1 MFSISTNGELGMEP
15 IYTSCCGLDV
25 HKKSIQAC
33 VRRIGKDGKIQQEV
47 RPFGTMTQD
56 IRALADWMTQEEV
69 THVAMESTG
78 VYWKPIYNIL
88 EGRFNI
94 LLVNARHI
102 KNVPGRKTDV
112 KDCQW
117 IAQLL
122 QSGLLKGSFIPDK
135 AQREFRD
142 LTRHRAKL
150 VDQRSSVVNRV
161 HKVLEDANIKL
172 GSVAT
177 DIMGKSGKD
186 MIRALIEGNK
196 DSSQMAD
203 LARRQLRGKIPQ
215 LQLALDGH
223 VTDHHRFMLT
233 QLMDQLD
240 SLDKQIDLFSQRI
253 DEVSGPFAEAIKEV
267 ARLPGF
273 EKRAAENTIAEI
285 GCDMSP
291 FPTSDHINSW
301 AGICSG
307 SNESAGK
314 RKSGKTTK
322 GSRWLRSTLA
332 QAAWAASKKKHSYFR
347 AQYGRLAGRR
357 GKKRAVIAVAHSLL
371 TVIYHVLRDHVD
383 YKDLGQ
389 DYFDK
394 LNSKRIVPYL
404 VNRLKSLGYQVSL
417 APLESAA

>member
-1 MFSISTNGELGMEP
+1 MEP

-33 VRRIGKDGKIQQEV
+33 VRRGLGKSEAIQQAV
-47 RPFGTMTQD
+47 RSFGTMTRD
-56 IRALADWMTQEEV
+56 IVALADWLLQEEV

-88 EGRFNI
+88 EGRFTI
-94 LLVNARHI
+94 LLVNARHV

-117 IAQLL
+117 LAELL
-122 QSGLLKGSFIPDK
+122 QCGLLKGSFIPDR

-150 VDQRSSVVNRV
+150 VDQRASVVNRV
-161 HKVLEDANIKL
+161 HKVLEDANVKL

-186 MIRALIEGNK
+186 MIRALIEGEK
-196 DSSQMAD
+196 DSAEIAE

-215 LQLALDGH
+215 LRLALDGH
-223 VTDHHRFMLT
+223 VTDHHRFMLA
-233 QLMDQLD
+233 QLIDQLD
-240 SLDKQIDLFSQRI
+240 YVDRQIDLFSQRI
-253 DEVSGPFAEAIKEV
+253 EEVSRPFAAAIEEV
-267 ARLPGF
+267 MRLPGF
-273 EKRAAENTIAEI
+273 KRGGSENVIAEI
-285 GCDMSP
+285 GCNMDQ
-291 FPTSDHINSW
+291 FPSADHLNSW

-307 SNESAGK
+307 NNRSADKNKG
-314 RKSGKTTK
+314 GKTTK
-322 GSRWLRSTLA
+322 GSKWLRDALA
-332 QAAWAASKKKHSYFR
+332 QAAWAASNTKNSYFY
-347 AQYGRLAGRR
+347 AQYRRLAGRR

-371 TVIYHVLRDHVD
+371 TVIYHVLKTHVE
-383 YKDLGQ
+383 YKDLGR

-394 LNSKRIVPYL
+394 LNSKRLVPYL
-404 VNRLKSLGYQVSL
+404 VNRLKNMGYEVHL
-417 APLESAA
+417 VPLQSAA

>member
-1 MFSISTNGELGMEP
+1 MEP

-33 VRRIGKDGKIQQEV
+33 VRRVGKDGKIQQEL

-56 IRALADWMTQEEV
+56 IRDLADWLSQEEV

-78 VYWKPIYNIL
+78 IYWKPIYNIF

-117 IAQLL
+117 IAHLL
-122 QSGLLKGSFIPDK
+122 QSGLLKGSFIPDRV
-135 AQREFRD
+135 QREFRD

-150 VDQRSSVVNRV
+150 VDQRAAVVNRV

-172 GSVAT
+172 GAVAT

-186 MIRALIEGNK
+186 MIRALIRGEN
-196 DSSQMAD
+196 DSIEIAE

-215 LQLALDGH
+215 LRLALEGH
-223 VTDHHRFMLT
+223 VTDHHRFMLDK
-233 QLMDQLD
+233 LMDQLD
-240 SLDKQIDLFSQRI
+240 YLDRQIDEFSQRI
-253 DEVSGPFAEAIKEV
+253 DEVSRPFAEAIEEV
-267 ARLPGF
+267 GRLPGF

-285 GCDMSP
+285 GCNMDQ
-291 FPTSDHINSW
+291 FPSADHLSSW
-301 AGICSG
+301 AGICPG

-322 GSRWLRSTLA
+322 GSKWLRATLA
-332 QAAWAASKKKHSYFR
+332 QAAWAASKKKNSYFR
-347 AQYGRLAGRR
+347 AQYGRLSGRR

-371 TVIYHVLRDHVD
+371 TAIYYVLRDHID

-394 LNSKRIVPYL
+394 LNSKRLVPYL
-404 VNRLKSLGYQVSL
+404 VNRLKNLGYQVIL

>member
-1 MFSISTNGELGMEP
+1 MEP
-15 IYTSCCGLDV
+15 IYTNCCGLDV

-33 VRRIGKDGKIQQEV
+33 VRRIGKDGRIQQEL
-47 RPFGTMTQD
+47 RSFGTMTRNLRD
-56 IRALADWMTQEEV
+56 LADWLFQEEV

-88 EGRFNI
+88 EGRFKI

-102 KNVPGRKTDV
+102 KHVPGRKTDV
-112 KDCQW
+112 KDSQW
-117 IAQLL
+117 IADLL
-122 QSGLLKGSFIPDK
+122 QSGLLTGSYIPDR
-135 AQREFRD
+135 AQRELRD
-142 LTRHRAKL
+142 LTRHRTKL
-150 VDQRSSVVNRV
+150 VDQRASVVNRV

-172 GSVAT
+172 GAVAT

-186 MIRALIEGNK
+186 MIRAIINGEK
-196 DSSQMAD
+196 DSAEMAD

-215 LQLALDGH
+215 LQLALEGH
-223 VTDHHRFMLT
+223 VTDHHRFMLSE
-233 QLMDQLD
+233 LMEQLD
-240 SLDKQIDLFSQRI
+240 HLDEKIDRFSQRI
-253 DEVSGPFAEAIKEV
+253 EDISRPFAEAIQEV

-273 EKRAAENTIAEI
+273 EKRAAEVVIAEI

-291 FPTSDHINSW
+291 FPTSDHLNSW
-301 AGICSG
+301 AGICPG
-307 SNESAGK
+307 NNRSADK

-322 GSRWLRSTLA
+322 GSKWLRATLA
-332 QAAWAASKKKHSYFR
+332 QAAWAASRKKNSYFR

-371 TVIYHVLRDHVD
+371 TVIYYVLRDHVE

-394 LNSKRIVPYL
+394 LNSKRLVPYL
-404 VNRLKSLGYQVSL
+404 VNRLKNLGYEVNL
-417 APLESAA
+417 VPLQNAA

>member
-1 MFSISTNGELGMEP
+1 MEP

-33 VRRIGKDGKIQQEV
+33 VRRIGKDGKVQHEV

-56 IRALADWMTQEEV
+56 IMVLADWLSQEEV

-117 IAQLL
+117 IAHLL
-122 QSGLLKGSFIPDK
+122 QSGLLKGSFIPDRT
-135 AQREFRD
+135 QRELRD
-142 LTRHRAKL
+142 LTRHRTKL
-150 VDQRSSVVNRV
+150 VDQRASVVNRV

-172 GSVAT
+172 GAVAT
-177 DIMGKSGKD
+177 DVMGKSGKD
-186 MIRALIEGNK
+186 MIRALIEGEK
-196 DSSQMAD
+196 DSAEMAD

-215 LQLALDGH
+215 LRLALEGH
-223 VTDHHRFMLT
+223 VTDHHRFMLG

-240 SLDKQIDLFSQRI
+240 YLDRQIDLFSQRI
-253 DEVSGPFAEAIKEV
+253 EEVSRPFAGAIEEV
-267 ARLPGF
+267 MRLPGF
-273 EKRAAENTIAEI
+273 EKRAAENVIAEI
-285 GCDMSP
+285 GCNMDQ
-291 FPTSDHINSW
+291 FPSVNHLSSW

-322 GSRWLRSTLA
+322 GSKWLRSTLA
-332 QAAWAASKKKHSYFR
+332 QAAWAASKKKNSYFH

-371 TVIYHVLRDHVD
+371 TVIYHVLKDHVD
-383 YKDLGQ
+383 YKDLGR

-394 LNSKRIVPYL
+394 LNSKRLVPYL
-404 VNRLKSLGYQVSL
+404 VNRLKNMGYEVNL
-417 APLESAA
+417 TPLESAA

>member
-1 MFSISTNGELGMEP
+1 MEP

-33 VRRIGKDGKIQQEV
+33 VRRIGRNGKVQEEM
-47 RPFGTMTQD
+47 RAFGTMTQD
-56 IRALADWMTQEEV
+56 IGQLADWMAEQGV

-78 VYWKPIYNIL
+78 VFWKPIYNIF
-88 EGRFNI
+88 EGRFTI

-112 KDCQW
+112 KDSQW
-117 IAQLL
+117 IAHLL
-122 QSGLLKGSFIPDK
+122 QSGLLRGSFIPDR

-150 VDQRSSVVNRV
+150 VDQRTSVVNRV

-172 GSVAT
+172 ASVAT

-186 MIRALIEGNK
+186 MIWALIEGRMDNVE
-196 DSSQMAD
+196 MAD
-203 LARRQLRGKIPQ
+203 LARRQLRGKIPE
-215 LQLALDGH
+215 LCLALEGH
-223 VTDHHRFMLT
+223 VTDHHRFMLRE
-233 QLMDQLD
+233 LMEQLD
-240 SLDKQIDLFSQRI
+240 LLDTHIDRFSQRI
-253 DEVSGPFAEAIKEV
+253 EEISRPFVRAIEEVS
-267 ARLPGF
+267 RLPGID
-273 EKRAAENTIAEI
+273 KRSAENIIAEI
-285 GCDMSP
+285 GCDMAP
-291 FPTSDHINSW
+291 FPSPAHLSSW
-301 AGICSG
+301 AGISPG

-322 GSRWLRSTLA
+322 GSKWLRSALA
-332 QAAWAASKKKHSYFR
+332 QSAWAASRKKNSYFR
-347 AQYGRLAGRR
+347 AQYGRLVGRR

-371 TVIYHVLRDHVD
+371 TVIYYVLRDHVD

-394 LNSKRIVPYL
+394 LNSKRLVPYL
-404 VNRLKSLGYQVSL
+404 VKRLKNMGYEVNIK
-417 APLESAA
+417 PLESAA

>member
-1 MFSISTNGELGMEP
+1 MEP

-33 VRRIGKDGKIQQEV
+33 VRRGLGKGEPIRQTV
-47 RPFGTMTQD
+47 RSFGTMTCD
-56 IRALADWMTQEEV
+56 IVALADWLLQEGV

-88 EGRFNI
+88 EGRFSI
-94 LLVNARHI
+94 LLVNARHV

-117 IAQLL
+117 LAELL
-122 QSGLLKGSFIPDK
+122 QCGLLKGSFIPDR

-150 VDQRSSVVNRV
+150 VDQRASVVNRV

-177 DIMGKSGKD
+177 DIMGKSGMD
-186 MIRALIEGNK
+186 MIRALIEGEK
-196 DSSQMAD
+196 DSTEMAE

-215 LQLALDGH
+215 LQLALEGH
-223 VTDHHRFMLT
+223 VTDHHRFMLS
-233 QLMDQLD
+233 QLIDQLD
-240 SLDKQIDLFSQRI
+240 YLDRQIDLFSQRI
-253 DEVSGPFAEAIKEV
+253 EEVSRPFAAAIEEV
-267 ARLPGF
+267 MRLPGF
-273 EKRAAENTIAEI
+273 KRGGSENVIAEI
-285 GCDMSP
+285 GCNMDQ
-291 FPTSDHINSW
+291 FPSADHLNSW

-307 SNESAGK
+307 NNRSADKNKG
-314 RKSGKTTK
+314 GKTTK
-322 GSRWLRSTLA
+322 GSKWLRATLA
-332 QAAWAASKKKHSYFR
+332 QAAWAASNTKNSYFY
-347 AQYGRLAGRR
+347 AQYRRLAGRR

-371 TVIYHVLRDHVD
+371 TVIYHVLKNHVE
-383 YKDLGQ
+383 YKDLGR

-394 LNSKRIVPYL
+394 LNSKRLVPYL
-404 VNRLKSLGYQVSL
+404 VKRLKNMGYEVSL
-417 APLESAA
+417 APLQSAVQ

>member
-1 MFSISTNGELGMEP
+1 MEP

-33 VRRIGKDGKIQQEV
+33 VRRVGKDGKIRHEI
-47 RPFGTMTQD
+47 RPFGTMTRD
-56 IRALADWMTQEEV
+56 IRDLADWLSDEEV

-117 IAQLL
+117 IAHLL
-122 QSGLLKGSFIPDK
+122 QSGLLKGSFIPDR

-142 LTRHRAKL
+142 LTRHRSKL
-150 VDQRSSVVNRV
+150 VDQRASVVNRV

-172 GSVAT
+172 GAVAT

-186 MIRALIEGNK
+186 MIRALIEGEK
-196 DSSQMAD
+196 DCSEMAH

-215 LQLALDGH
+215 LRLALEGH
-223 VTDHHRFMLT
+223 VTDHHRFMLR

-240 SLDKQIDLFSQRI
+240 GLDNQIDLFSQRI
-253 DEVSGPFAEAIKEV
+253 EEVSRPFVKAIDEVT
-267 ARLPGF
+267 RLPGID
-273 EKRAAENTIAEI
+273 KRAAENIIAEI
-285 GCDMSP
+285 GSNMDQ
-291 FPTSDHINSW
+291 FPSAGHLCSW
-301 AGICSG
+301 AGICPG

-322 GSRWLRSTLA
+322 GSKWLRSTLA
-332 QAAWAASKKKHSYFR
+332 QSAWAASKKKNSYFR
-347 AQYGRLAGRR
+347 AQYGRLVGRR

-371 TVIYHVLRDHVD
+371 TVIYYVLRDHVD
-383 YKDLGQ
+383 YKDLGH

-394 LNSKRIVPYL
+394 LNANRLVPYL
-404 VNRLKSLGYQVSL
+404 VNRLKNMGYEVNL
-417 APLESAA
+417 APLESAT

>member
-1 MFSISTNGELGMEP
+1 MEP

-25 HKKSIQAC
+25 HKKNIQAC

-56 IRALADWMTQEEV
+56 ILLLADWLSKKEV

-117 IAQLL
+117 IAHLL
-122 QSGLLKGSFIPDK
+122 QYGLLKGSFIPDR

-150 VDQRSSVVNRV
+150 VDQRASVVNRV
-161 HKVLEDANIKL
+161 HKVLEDANVKL

-186 MIRALIEGNK
+186 MIRALIRGEK
-196 DSSQMAD
+196 DSAEMAD
-203 LARRQLRGKIPQ
+203 LARRQLRGRIPQ
-215 LQLALDGH
+215 LRLALEGH
-223 VTDHHRFMLT
+223 VTDHHRFMLDK
-233 QLMDQLD
+233 LMDQLD
-240 SLDKQIDLFSQRI
+240 YLDGQI
-253 DEVSGPFAEAIKEV
+253 DEVSRPFAGAIEELM
-267 ARLPGF
+267 RLPGF
-273 EKRAAENTIAEI
+273 QKVASENVIAEI
-285 GCDMSP
+285 GSNMDQ
-291 FPTSDHINSW
+291 FPSADHLCSW
-301 AGICSG
+301 AGICPG

-322 GSRWLRSTLA
+322 GSKWLRASLA
-332 QAAWAASKKKHSYFR
+332 HAAWAASKKKNSYFH

-371 TVIYHVLRDHVD
+371 TLIYYVLRDQVQ

-394 LNSKRIVPYL
+394 LNSKRRVPYL
-404 VNRLKSLGYQVSL
+404 VKRLKNMGYAVNL

>member
-1 MFSISTNGELGMEP
+1 MEP

-25 HKKSIQAC
+25 HKKSVQAC
-33 VRRIGKDGKIQQEV
+33 VRRIGKDGKVQHEV

-56 IRALADWMTQEEV
+56 IMALADWLSQEEV

-88 EGRFNI
+88 EGRFSI

-117 IAQLL
+117 IAHLL
-122 QSGLLKGSFIPDK
+122 QSGLLKGSFIPDRT
-135 AQREFRD
+135 QRELRD
-142 LTRHRAKL
+142 LTRHRTKL
-150 VDQRSSVVNRV
+150 VDQRASVVNRV

-172 GSVAT
+172 GAVAT
-177 DIMGKSGKD
+177 DVMGKSGKD
-186 MIRALIEGNK
+186 MIRALIEGEK
-196 DSSQMAD
+196 DSAEMAD

-215 LQLALDGH
+215 LRLALEGH
-223 VTDHHRFMLT
+223 VTDHHRFMLG
-233 QLMDQLD
+233 QLKDQLD
-240 SLDKQIDLFSQRI
+240 YLDRQIDLFSQRI
-253 DEVSGPFAEAIKEV
+253 EEVSRPFAGAIEEV
-267 ARLPGF
+267 MRLPGF
-273 EKRAAENTIAEI
+273 EKRAAENVIAEI
-285 GCDMSP
+285 GCNMDQ
-291 FPTSDHINSW
+291 FPSADHLSSW

-322 GSRWLRSTLA
+322 GSKWLRSTLA
-332 QAAWAASKKKHSYFR
+332 QAAWAASKKKNSYFH

-371 TVIYHVLRDHVD
+371 TVIYHVLKNHTD

-394 LNSKRIVPYL
+394 LNSKRLVPYL
-404 VNRLKSLGYQVSL
+404 VNRLKNIGYEVNL
-417 APLESAA
+417 TPLESAA

>member
-1 MFSISTNGELGMEP
+1 MEP

-33 VRRIGKDGKIQQEV
+33 VRRVGKDGKIHQEL

-56 IRALADWMTQEEV
+56 IRDLADWLSQDEV

-117 IAQLL
+117 IAHLL
-122 QSGLLKGSFIPDK
+122 QSGLLKGSFIPDR
-135 AQREFRD
+135 AQRELRD
-142 LTRHRAKL
+142 LTRHRTKL
-150 VDQRSSVVNRV
+150 VDQRASVVNRV

-172 GSVAT
+172 GAVAT

-186 MIRALIEGNK
+186 MIRALIEGEK
-196 DSSQMAD
+196 DNAEMAE

-215 LQLALDGH
+215 LRLALDGH
-223 VTDHHRFMLT
+223 VTDHHRFMLRE
-233 QLMDQLD
+233 LMDHLD
-240 SLDKQIDLFSQRI
+240 YLDEQIDRFSQRI
-253 DEVSGPFAEAIKEV
+253 EEICRPFAEAIEEV

-273 EKRAAENTIAEI
+273 EKRASENMIAEI
-285 GCDMSP
+285 GCNMEQ
-291 FPTSDHINSW
+291 FPSADHLSSW
-301 AGICSG
+301 AGICCG

-322 GSRWLRSTLA
+322 GSKWLRSTLA
-332 QAAWAASKKKHSYFR
+332 QAAWAASRKKNSYFH

-357 GKKRAVIAVAHSLL
+357 GKKRAVIAVAHSVL
-371 TVIYHVLRDHVD
+371 TVIYHVLRDHIE

-394 LNSKRIVPYL
+394 LNSKRLVPYL
-404 VNRLKSLGYQVSL
+404 VKRLKNMGYEVNL

>member
-1 MFSISTNGELGMEP
+1 MEA

-33 VRRIGKDGKIQQEV
+33 VRRVGKNGKIQQEV

-56 IRALADWMTQEEV
+56 ILALADWLSQEEV

-94 LLVNARHI
+94 LLVNARHV

-117 IAQLL
+117 LAHLL
-122 QSGLLKGSFIPDK
+122 QSGLLKGSFIPDRV
-135 AQREFRD
+135 QRDFRD

-150 VDQRSSVVNRV
+150 VDQRASVVNRV

-172 GSVAT
+172 GAVAT

-186 MIRALIEGNK
+186 MIRALIEGEK
-196 DSSQMAD
+196 DSAEMAD
-203 LARRQLRGKIPQ
+203 LPRRQLRGKIP
-215 LQLALDGH
+215 LLRLALDGH
-223 VTDHHRFMLT
+223 VTGHHRFMLGE
-233 QLMDQLD
+233 LMDHLD
-240 SLDKQIDLFSQRI
+240 YLDEQIDRFSQRI
-253 DEVSGPFAEAIKEV
+253 EEISRPFAEAIKEV
-267 ARLPGF
+267 ASLPGF
-273 EKRAAENTIAEI
+273 EKRAAENVIAEI
-285 GCDMSP
+285 GCNMDQFASA
-291 FPTSDHINSW
+291 DHLSSW
-301 AGICSG
+301 AGICPG

-322 GSRWLRSTLA
+322 GSKWLRSTLA
-332 QAAWAASKKKHSYFR
+332 QAAWAASRKKNSCFH

-357 GKKRAVIAVAHSLL
+357 GKKRAVIAVAHSFL
-371 TVIYHVLRDHVD
+371 TVIYYVLRDHVD

-389 DYFDK
+389 DYFGK
-394 LNSKRIVPYL
+394 LNSKRLVPYL
-404 VNRLKSLGYQVSL
+404 VNRLKNMGYEVNL
-417 APLESAA
+417 VPLESAA